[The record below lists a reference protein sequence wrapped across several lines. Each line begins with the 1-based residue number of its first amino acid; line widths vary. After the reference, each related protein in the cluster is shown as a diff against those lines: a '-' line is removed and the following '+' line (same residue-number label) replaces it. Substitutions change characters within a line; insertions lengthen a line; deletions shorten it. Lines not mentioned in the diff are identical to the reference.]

1 MPLVRIKSVPKT
13 CELKRGN
20 SVQVIPALNNVSFDV
35 EQGEIVALAGPSG
48 CGKTTALR
56 AIMGL
61 ETVASGSISVGDKGV
76 TGCGHDRGMVFQ
88 HAELL
93 PWKTAAENI
102 KFALEAKGID
112 KSKRD
117 EITRHYLEMVGL
129 SHAKDRHPHQL
140 SGGMR
145 QRVGIARALAI
156 DPDVLLMDE
165 PFAALDSQTRE
176 TLQLE
181 VLSIHERTRKTIIFV
196 THDLDEAV
204 FLADRVV
211 VMSAGQV
218 REIIPINIP
227 RPRHDMRDVLLTP
240 EFTLKRHKIWNALHD
255 SGSVAGLAGFREAN
269 NGNQRRA

>member
-1 MPLVRIKSVPKT
+1 MPLVRIKSVSKAF
-13 CELKRGN
+13 ELKRGN

-61 ETVASGSISVGDKGV
+61 ETVTSGSISVGNKVV

-129 SHAKDRHPHQL
+129 SHARDRHPHQL

-204 FLADRVV
+204 LLADRVV
-211 VMSAGQV
+211 VMSAGEV
-218 REIIPINIP
+218 HEIIPINIP
-227 RPRHDMRDVLLTP
+227 RPRRDMRDILLTP
-240 EFTLKRHKIWNALHD
+240 EFTLKRHKIWTALHD

-269 NGNQRRA
+269 HGNQRRA